1 MRAMVYSLAEDASPV
16 ARRRV
21 PMALGVGAGCYLLLL
36 VLGGRLLH
44 DPDTFWHIALGD
56 WIVAHA
62 QVPHVDMFSATMAG
76 APWISSEWLSQV
88 VFAQVFAYAGWT
100 GIVVLGAAAIATA
113 LGLLTHVLL
122 EKLAVGP
129 ALVLTLGAFVLISP
143 HLVARPHALALP
155 VMVAW
160 VAGLVRAVDER
171 RAPPFALLPL
181 MTLWA
186 NLHGGFTFG
195 IAFIAPL
202 ALEALWNAA
211 PSERVR
217 VVLRWGLFGVLA
229 VAAACLTPYGPE
241 SILVTRRILGLGQV
255 LALIGEWQPQNFS
268 RLAGFELCLLLG
280 IGAALYRGLT
290 LPPIRIL
297 VLLGLLH
304 MALSHNRS
312 VDLLGLLAPL
322 ILAAPLA
329 PQIGQREAEPSRAR
343 CATHYANWAPA
354 LAMILALAIASVAAG
369 RVFAYQP
376 DPHVTPARAVA
387 AMKAT
392 GKTHILN
399 SYDFGGYLIAS
410 GFKPFIDGRTEVY
423 GEAFTVAHTRAL
435 MLSDV
440 GGFLQLLHKYDI
452 DVTLLAV
459 GTPAAGLLDRLEGWK
474 RIYADDIAV
483 VHVRTASPKAGSAD
497 ILR

>member
-1 MRAMVYSLAEDASPV
+1 MVYSLAEDARPV
-16 ARRRV
+16 TRWRV
-21 PMALGVGAGCYLLLL
+21 PAALGVAAGCYLLLL
-36 VLGGRLLH
+36 ALGGRLLN
-44 DPDTFWHIALGD
+44 DPDTYWHIALGD

-62 QVPHVDMFSATMAG
+62 QVPHVDTFSATMAG

-100 GIVVLGAAAIATA
+100 GVVVLGAAAIAAA
-113 LGLLTHVLL
+113 LGLLTHTLL

-129 ALVLTLGAFVLISP
+129 ALILALAAFMLITP

-160 VAGLVRAVDER
+160 VAGLLRAVDER
-171 RAPPFALLPL
+171 RAPSFALLPL

-195 IAFIAPL
+195 IAFIAPV
-202 ALEALWNAA
+202 ALEALLNAA

-217 VVLRWGLFGVLA
+217 VVTRWGLFGVLA
-229 VAAACLTPYGPE
+229 VVAACLTPYGPE

-255 LALIGEWQPQNFS
+255 LALIGEWQPQDFS
-268 RLAGFELCLLLG
+268 RLAGFELCLLFG

-312 VDLLGLLAPL
+312 VDMLGLLGPL

-329 PQIGQREAEPSRAR
+329 PQVGRREAKSFNAHRA
-343 CATHYANWAPA
+343 AHYSTWLPA
-354 LAMILALAIASVAAG
+354 LAVILLLAFVSIAAG

-376 DPHVTPARAVA
+376 DPRVTPARAVA

-410 GFKPFIDGRTEVY
+410 GVKPFIDGRTELY
-423 GEAFTVAHTRAL
+423 GEAFTVAQTRAL

-440 GGFLQLLHKYDI
+440 DGFLQLLRKYDI
-452 DVTLLAV
+452 DVTLLAPA
-459 GTPAAGLLDRLEGWK
+459 TPAVGLLDHLAGWK
-474 RIYADDIAV
+474 RFYADDIAV
-483 VHVRTASPKAGSAD
+483 VHVRTAGPTSGSAD